1 MKDSATPD
9 FVIPKTDTKIIG
21 VPGFEYAFQI
31 HAQLAPGKE
40 TTTTR
45 GGRFFQSIASGKV
58 SGPRLN
64 GTVYPHSGGAINFI
78 ERDGVHDLNSHFMIK
93 ADTTEWIYVE
103 HRGYRRQD
111 GYHRI
116 LAQFDA
122 DKQGKYT
129 SLNGGI
135 WLAIAAETP
144 DRNEVT
150 FTYFEVV

>member
-1 MKDSATPD
+1 MKDSAMQD
-9 FVIPKTDTKIIG
+9 FVVPKIDTKIIG
-21 VPGFEYAFQI
+21 VPEFEYAFQV
-31 HAQLAPGKE
+31 HAQLDPGKE
-40 TTTTR
+40 TKTTR
-45 GGRFFQSIASGKV
+45 GGRFFQSIAGGQV

-64 GTVYPHSGGAINFI
+64 GTVYPHSGGAFSFI
-78 ERDGVHDLNSHFMIK
+78 ERDGVQELNSRFMIK

-122 DKQGKYT
+122 DKQGKYA

-144 DRNEVT
+144 GKNEVT